1 MNAQMPVELHLLLV
15 ALLQQYY
22 RRGEILADARMMLP
36 PNQFIPLL
44 IHNGIT
50 ETEADI
56 CIDLY
61 DRWDDLLGMSVSA

>member
-1 MNAQMPVELHLLLV
+1 MDPQIELRLLLV

-22 RRGEILADARMMLP
+22 RRGEILAEARRRL

-44 IHNGIT
+44 IRNGIT

-56 CIDLY
+56 CIELY
-61 DRWDDLLGMSVSA
+61 DQWDDLLGISMSA